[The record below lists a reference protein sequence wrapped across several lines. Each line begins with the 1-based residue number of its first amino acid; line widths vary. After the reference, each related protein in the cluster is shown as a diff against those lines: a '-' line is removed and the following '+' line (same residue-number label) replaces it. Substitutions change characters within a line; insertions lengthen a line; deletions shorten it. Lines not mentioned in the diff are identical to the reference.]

1 MLKSLT
7 LHNLALFKKQEIE
20 FNEKMNVILG
30 ETGAGKSLIFD
41 AINFVLSFKTDKSLL
56 RTGEELMRV
65 DAVFEPIGEN
75 VKNLLREMDIDE
87 EEELVVSRSLH
98 SDGRTSLRVN
108 GTPCS
113 QTFVKQLASE
123 LVDTFLQ
130 HESLQILKAKNHIG
144 MLDKFCDVASLK
156 TQLKSLIEKKNE
168 LLKKLNDLGGDES
181 SRAIKKDFLEFQ
193 IKELENANLKIGEDD
208 ELDERIKLLQNS
220 EDIAEGL
227 GEVLNSLEGD
237 SHSVLAKLDSAS
249 RTVAKLGDIKFLPDI
264 TNRLEATSI
273 ELDDIC
279 SELKN
284 ILAEIDSDPLE
295 LDRLDQ
301 RRDKLR
307 ALKRKYGGTIESCQE
322 SLKKFKN
329 ELDEIIDSKEISEK
343 INKEIDEIE
352 KQQLE
357 ICEKLH
363 NLRVEASSVVKAKLL
378 EELKDLGMKS
388 TQFEVLFKRKDI
400 GTDGYDDVSF
410 VFSANKGQELKD
422 LAKTASGGE
431 SSRLMLAI
439 KNIFANSGEHKT
451 LLFDEID
458 SGISGEVGNMMAQKL
473 ASIAKRDQVITITH
487 LPQVACVGNNFIKV
501 VKSTKDNTT
510 ISEAERLQ
518 GQDIIDEIAHI
529 IGGKDVTEVM
539 LQNATELFKRGQ
551 QFAH

>member
-343 INKEIDEIE
+343 INKE
-352 KQQLE
+352 
-357 ICEKLH
+357 
-363 NLRVEASSVVKAKLL
+363 
-378 EELKDLGMKS
+378 
-388 TQFEVLFKRKDI
+388 
-400 GTDGYDDVSF
+400 
-410 VFSANKGQELKD
+410 
-422 LAKTASGGE
+422 TA
-431 SSRLMLAI
+431 I
-439 KNIFANSGEHKT
+439 
-451 LLFDEID
+451 
-458 SGISGEVGNMMAQKL
+458 
-473 ASIAKRDQVITITH
+473 RD
-487 LPQVACVGNNFIKV
+487 
-501 VKSTKDNTT
+501 
-510 ISEAERLQ
+510 
-518 GQDIIDEIAHI
+518 
-529 IGGKDVTEVM
+529 M
-539 LQNATELFKRGQ
+539 
-551 QFAH
+551 